1 VDKDKCT
8 IKKSSYQDSHLNV
21 LGLTLATGEP
31 LCCAIIYCS
40 QVEDVDLVVRMGIQ
54 HWCEINGEGVADLEA
69 NSNGVE
75 KFYPLGPTCLYN
87 GRKIPCFIGCSKNG
101 SNTPSLLTS
110 MLAFIDK
117 NAKFDRT
124 EATPMLLLDRHGSRF
139 ESMFLEHV
147 NDARNK

>member
-1 VDKDKCT
+1 LIVDKDKCA
-8 IKKSSYQDSHLNV
+8 IKKSSYQDSYFTV
-21 LGLTLATGEP
+21 LGFTLATKEP

-54 HWCEINGEGVADLEA
+54 HWCEINGEGVANLET

-87 GRKIPCFIGCSKNG
+87 GQKIPCFIGCSKNG
-101 SNTPSLLTS
+101 SNTSSLLTS

-117 NAKFDRT
+117 NAKFDQT
-124 EATPMLLLDRHGSRF
+124 EATPLDRHGSRF
-139 ESMFLEHV
+139 ESTFMEHV